1 MKLQDIFKMAEQW
14 RNNDNKRYS
23 VEFYNKVIIDLIDR
37 KQWAKNRYWY
47 KKDYTD
53 GLINWL
59 NASYPHLI
67 VTRFVIDLI
76 ENIK

>member
-1 MKLQDIFKMAEQW
+1 MTLQDIYSMAENW

-37 KQWAKNRYWY
+37 KQWAKNRYPY
-47 KKDYTD
+47 KASYTD

-59 NASYPHLI
+59 NARYPHLI
-67 VTRFVIDLI
+67 VTRFVYDLV

>member
-1 MKLQDIFKMAEQW
+1 MKLVEIIKMAENW
-14 RNNDNKRYS
+14 RTADNKRYS
-23 VEFYNKVIIDLIDR
+23 VEFYSKVIADLIDR

-59 NASYPHLI
+59 NARYPAVI
-67 VTRFVIDLI
+67 ITRFVV
-76 ENIK
+76 EVKNHVK

>member
-1 MKLQDIFKMAEQW
+1 MQLVEIMKLAENW
-14 RNNDNKRYS
+14 RSNDNKRYS
-23 VEFYNKVIIDLIDR
+23 VEFYSKVIADLIDR
-37 KQWAKNRYWY
+37 KQYAKVRYWY

-59 NASYPHLI
+59 NARYPHLI
-67 VTRFVIDLI
+67 VTRFVYDLV

>member
-1 MKLQDIFKMAEQW
+1 MQLVEIMKLAENW
-14 RNNDNKRYS
+14 RSNDNKRYS
-23 VEFYNKVIIDLIDR
+23 VEFYSKVIADLIDR
-37 KQWAKNRYWY
+37 KQYAKTRYWY

-59 NASYPHLI
+59 NARYPHLI
-67 VTRFVIDLI
+67 VTRFVYDLI

>member
-1 MKLQDIFKMAEQW
+1 MKLQDIFKLAEQW

-37 KQWAKNRYWY
+37 KQYAKTRYWY

-59 NASYPHLI
+59 NARYPHVL
-67 VTRFVIDLI
+67 VTRFVVELI

>member
-1 MKLQDIFKMAEQW
+1 MTLNEITVMAQNW
-14 RNNDNKRYS
+14 RTADNKRYS
-23 VEFYNKVIIDLIDR
+23 VEFYSKVIADLIDR
-37 KQWAKNRYWY
+37 KQYAKTRYWY

-59 NASYPHLI
+59 NARYPHVL
-67 VTRFVIDLI
+67 VTRLVVELI

>member
-1 MKLQDIFKMAEQW
+1 MKLQDLYRMAEQW

-23 VEFYNKVIIDLIDR
+23 VEFYSKIIADLLDR
-37 KQWAKNRYWY
+37 KAWARLRYPY
-47 KKDYTD
+47 KASYTD

-59 NASYPHLI
+59 NARYPAVI
-67 VTRFVIDLI
+67 VTRFVYDLV